1 MRDLIILT
9 IFAFGVFW
17 AFDEYKYDGR
27 YSKEAWQRVVH
38 DSQSFR
44 QEAQHWLDRA
54 TSGK

>member
-27 YSKEAWQRVVH
+27 YSKEAWQQVVH

-44 QEAQHWLDRA
+44 QETQHWLDRA
-54 TSGK
+54 TSGQ